1 MVESL
6 RALFHKW
13 DHLSVASLERPP
25 DAGQPGNWE
34 PFHITMRVAV
44 ILDEGLI
51 LMEAALLHV
60 GRCLETKSF
69 LGCRRMTWVPA
80 VGQPAG
86 HIEGSTC
93 SGGVGG
99 LPGKH
104 CVGDQVPVGLSLRGA
119 RAGAR
124 STWSLSRRRAPSGR
138 HPAHTAFAFQDA
150 AFRRAWGQLSAVL
163 GRWVLETWVWNSCFR
178 GKSSSKAV
186 TQPPGFGG
194 RRPAPPQRKRAV
206 PQCLSVIRNWRQ
218 GSRVWK
224 VATERLKGKSRVRTR
239 GNWAG
244 NHSVWRGGV
253 RGCTVEE
260 RQQQK
265 GALGWWEFSSEE
277 RNLGNLSTL
286 EPEAMEVESPSLVHF
301 LVSVL
306 NKKAKLNF
314 H

>member
-13 DHLSVASLERPP
+13 DHLSVAFLERPP
-25 DAGQPGNWE
+25 NAAQPGNWE

-104 CVGDQVPVGLSLRGA
+104 CVGDQVPVGLSLGGA

-138 HPAHTAFAFQDA
+138 QPAHTAFAFHDA
-150 AFRRAWGQLSAVL
+150 AFRRAWVQLSAVL
-163 GRWVLETWVWNSCFR
+163 ERWVFETWVWNSA
-178 GKSSSKAV
+178 SEANAL
-186 TQPPGFGG
+186 P
-194 RRPAPPQRKRAV
+194 RREPSLLGSAAAAPPQRKRAV

-265 GALGWWEFSSEE
+265 CALGWWEFNSEE